1 MRFAVRLTPRGGGD
15 RVEGVVDGELRVR
28 VAAPPVDGAA
38 NAALL
43 RLIARELGVAAG
55 AVRLVSGETA
65 RRKSVAVRT
74 DRDRLMA
81 RWPDLRV

>member
-55 AVRLVSGETA
+55 AVRFLSGETA

>member
-1 MRFAVRLTPRGGGD
+1 
-15 RVEGVVDGELRVR
+15 VVGGELRVR

-43 RLIARELGVAAG
+43 RLIARELDVATG
-55 AVRLVSGETA
+55 AVRIAGGETA
-65 RRKSVAVRT
+65 RRKVLAVRT
-74 DRDRLMA
+74 DRERVVA